1 MLRFLLSLAVGLGL
15 GLGIGLYVG
24 WIQFPV
30 EYTDAPPRSL
40 AIDYQDDYTV
50 MIAAGYLK
58 DRDVNAALERLRLL
72 EISNIPQYVQNVTER
87 FISSSREVRDI
98 IYMVALAEALGRL
111 TPIMEPYREVNVR
124 GQVGG

>member
-15 GLGIGLYVG
+15 GLGLGLYLG

-30 EYTDAPPRSL
+30 EYTDAPPSSL
-40 AIDYQDDYTV
+40 AESYQDDYTV
-50 MIAAGYLK
+50 MIAAGYLV

-98 IYMVALAEALGRL
+98 IYMVALSEALGRL

-124 GQVGG
+124 GTGG